1 MSSPPSAPP
10 SPPQVLLRSGGTA
23 YEFVKS
29 LGPAHHGELVLARRR
44 HDGDFSGYAVI
55 KRPLPTAPE
64 ESPRR
69 LLEEGRLAARLH
81 HPNLVSVHHL
91 KGPAEAPVLVFEH
104 TPGYR
109 LDTLLEASRRARL
122 PISEAFA
129 LYVTAEVADALHHAH
144 NLADEHGR
152 ALGVVHRDV
161 GPHNILLTEHGAV
174 KLMDFGAAWSLL
186 PGRVITE
193 DGQLQGSLAYA
204 APEHVARLPLDARA
218 DVYSLGVVL
227 LQLLTGHH
235 LFEGAD
241 RFEAE
246 LRRRRERALATPFA
260 ASADVMLEA
269 ALHAAVSLAAAT
281 ALAGRILAYGAADL
295 DEATRAV
302 PASLLPLVRKALA
315 PDRVERFGTAA
326 ELARA
331 ARQQLREVHPAFGR
345 PEALAE
351 LTGLRYAAL
360 RVQAGESPE
369 EALEDRLLP
378 DDEFN
383 T

>member
-1 MSSPPSAPP
+1 MSSPPSDLPPP
-10 SPPQVLLRSGGTA
+10 SQVLLRSGATA

-44 HDGDFSGYAVI
+44 HDGGFSGYAVI
-55 KRPLPTAPE
+55 KRPFPTAL
-64 ESPRR
+64 PRR
-69 LLEEGRLAARLH
+69 LLEEGRLTSQLH
-81 HPNLVSVHHL
+81 HPNIVAVHHL
-91 KGPAEAPVLVFEH
+91 KGPEEAPVLIFEH

-109 LDTLLEASRRARL
+109 LDTLLEASHRARL
-122 PISEAFA
+122 PVSEAFA
-129 LYVTAEVADALHHAH
+129 LYVTSEVADALHHAH

-161 GPHNILLTEHGAV
+161 CPHNILITEHGAV
-174 KLMDFGAAWSLL
+174 KLLDFGAAWSLL
-186 PGRVITE
+186 PGRLITE
-193 DGQLQGSLAYA
+193 DGELQGSLAHA

-218 DVYSLGVVL
+218 DVYSLGTVL
-227 LQLLTGHH
+227 LHLLTGRH

-246 LRRRRERALATPFA
+246 RRRRREHALSTG
-260 ASADVMLEA
+260 
-269 ALHAAVSLAAAT
+269 AAT
-281 ALAGRILAYGAADL
+281 ALAQRIIAYNTADL
-295 DEATRAV
+295 DEACRAV
-302 PASLLPLVRKALA
+302 PATLQSLVRRALA
-315 PDRVERFGTAA
+315 PDRVERFATAA

-331 ARQQLREVHPAFGR
+331 AREALRRANHAFGR

-369 EALEDRLLP
+369 QALEDRLLP
-378 DDEFN
+378 DEEPGDLDS
-383 T
+383 